1 MNICVANS
9 KDQTKKLK
17 HKGSTGKKK
26 ENETE
31 SETIT
36 ENEGERNGKKKTKKK
51 LYSSTTCAKYCER
64 RKRYALILKWTN
76 INAIF

>member
-1 MNICVANS
+1 MIICVANS

-26 ENETE
+26 ESETE

-36 ENEGERNGKKKTKKK
+36 ENEGERNGKKKKK
-51 LYSSTTCAKYCER
+51 LYSSTMCAKYCER

>member
-36 ENEGERNGKKKTKKK
+36 ENEGERNGKKKNKKK
-51 LYSSTTCAKYCER
+51 NYIPLPRVQNTVKEE
-64 RKRYALILKWTN
+64 KDML
-76 INAIF
+76 

>member
-26 ENETE
+26 DNETD

-36 ENEGERNGKKKTKKK
+36 ENEGERNGKKVREMPCFQLIFRKNDVS
-51 LYSSTTCAKYCER
+51 LVYR
-64 RKRYALILKWTN
+64 RLVYGFFLI
-76 INAIF
+76 